1 MGGLDLKCT
10 GIVPKML
17 GANITYFHT
26 LYIKTSHDRSMQST
40 LFQAHLNTCT
50 EKIPEW
56 LSLNYGLTNSC
67 YKTWN

>member
-26 LYIKTSHDRSMQST
+26 LYIKTSHDRSMQII

-50 EKIPEW
+50 EKIPVMAFFKLW
-56 LSLNYGLTNSC
+56 INKFVL
-67 YKTWN
+67 